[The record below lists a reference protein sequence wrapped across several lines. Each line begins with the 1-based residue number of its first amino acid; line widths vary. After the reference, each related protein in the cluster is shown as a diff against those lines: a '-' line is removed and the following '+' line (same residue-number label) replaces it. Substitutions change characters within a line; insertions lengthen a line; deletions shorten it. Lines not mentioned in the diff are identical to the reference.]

1 MVELVITKGDKKV
14 HLRRGVKAFFGNEKN
29 SSAYLLGL
37 SSQRELSAP
46 DAPFAF
52 ATFLG
57 SEANY
62 KEILT
67 ISHLD
72 EFREI
77 LLKMFEISA
86 LRTWRHG
93 ERDYEAIIKSEAV
106 QTSFLRTSEAYLT
119 FIGLEKILVE
129 EESGRKR
136 PEALFELNFFENISA
151 ESSLLTLPLNP
162 DLLGPNP
169 IHGIIGRNGLGKTRL
184 LKNLVATLS
193 GERPEGMD
201 PDNAR
206 WIDEILKKQGCP
218 RVVVFTHDLDRWEAQ
233 KVKNVEIRPLG
244 VYGPAWIAVGQKLF
258 DLARTGNANKSDF
271 SWAALVGIIRGHVPI
286 EQLHFSTTDGKY
298 FPWSQ
303 IKDTFGMMG
312 AKLATD
318 FDASR
323 PIAFFDENQRK
334 FELSSGQK
342 VILSF
347 LAQLFHEARDNAVY
361 LFDEPEVHLHPQF
374 ISLVMM
380 TLYDALIA
388 TRSVAV
394 LATHS
399 PYVIRE
405 LNRDCVT
412 VLIPSDAEIV
422 AFARPTLQ
430 TRGASIS
437 AISEYVF
444 EHSREASLTRARLQA
459 YLMRESVGVPDSL
472 IGELAGLVGS
482 EGLNEVP
489 EILAEGK
496 GA

>member
-1 MVELVITKGDKKV
+1 
-14 HLRRGVKAFFGNEKN
+14 
-29 SSAYLLGL
+29 
-37 SSQRELSAP
+37 
-46 DAPFAF
+46 
-52 ATFLG
+52 
-57 SEANY
+57 
-62 KEILT
+62 
-67 ISHLD
+67 
-72 EFREI
+72 
-77 LLKMFEISA
+77 
-86 LRTWRHG
+86 
-93 ERDYEAIIKSEAV
+93 
-106 QTSFLRTSEAYLT
+106 
-119 FIGLEKILVE
+119 
-129 EESGRKR
+129 
-136 PEALFELNFFENISA
+136 
-151 ESSLLTLPLNP
+151 
-162 DLLGPNP
+162 
-169 IHGIIGRNGLGKTRL
+169 
-184 LKNLVATLS
+184 
-193 GERPEGMD
+193 
-201 PDNAR
+201 
-206 WIDEILKKQGCP
+206 
-218 RVVVFTHDLDRWEAQ
+218 
-233 KVKNVEIRPLG
+233 
-244 VYGPAWIAVGQKLF
+244 
-258 DLARTGNANKSDF
+258 
-271 SWAALVGIIRGHVPI
+271 
-286 EQLHFSTTDGKY
+286 
-298 FPWSQ
+298 
-303 IKDTFGMMG
+303 MG